1 MEEAPKKKPQG
12 FIPWV
17 TSSLT
22 SLENRYSK
30 NTMSLIYCS
39 FATTFGYMGS
49 LHAKIMIQKYS
60 PFQISQIVLS
70 LNAILAQYIALSDPT
85 MDFSVKSPKIF
96 RFLVARNILS
106 TIGQLLC
113 FYYLSQ
119 FIPLS
124 LITVIYGFTPIIVFV
139 LETIIYKAQLHA
151 TEIIGSFFSSIGI
164 VMVIDVFGWGGE
176 NSQNH
181 GRNDESTG
189 FERIKYCAICLL
201 ACTGFACANVIM
213 RELHDLKLMVIQ
225 FNWGVIGNVILALT
239 MMIDPSKILAIALV
253 DWIRILIFNV
263 FFQFLFMMGFTRA
276 LQIGKK
282 GRVVVVNNLQ
292 ILYAFLVEI
301 IFYEE
306 TPSLLRVV
314 GSVVL
319 VGGVMRA
326 VL

>member
-1 MEEAPKKKPQG
+1 MKTPPQKNHG

-17 TSSLT
+17 TSTLT

-30 NTMSLIYCS
+30 NTMSLVYCS
-39 FATTFGYMGS
+39 LATTFGYMGS
-49 LHAKIMIQKYS
+49 LHAKIMVQKYS

-70 LNAILAQYIALSDPT
+70 LNAFLAQYVALSDPSI
-85 MDFSVKSPKIF
+85 DFTVKNPKIF
-96 RFLVARNILS
+96 KFLVARNILS

-124 LITVIYGFTPIIVFV
+124 LITVIYGFTPIIVFL
-139 LETIIYKAQLHA
+139 LETIIYKAQLHF
-151 TEIIGSFFSSIGI
+151 TEIIGSAFSSIGI
-164 VMVIDVFGWGGE
+164 VLVIDVFEWGGE
-176 NSQNH
+176 NSKNQGN
-181 GRNDESTG
+181 NNESTG

-225 FNWGVIGNVILALT
+225 FNWGVIGNVILAVT
-239 MMIDPSKILAIALV
+239 MMLDPANIFAIGLI

-301 IFYEE
+301 IFYDE
-306 TPSLLRVV
+306 TPSMLRVV

-319 VGGVMRA
+319 IGGVMRA